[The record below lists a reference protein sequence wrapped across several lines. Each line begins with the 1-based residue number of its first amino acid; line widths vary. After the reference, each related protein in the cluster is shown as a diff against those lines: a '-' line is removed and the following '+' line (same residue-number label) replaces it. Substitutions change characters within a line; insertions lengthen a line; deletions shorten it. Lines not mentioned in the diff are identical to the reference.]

1 MKAGDRRLHRA
12 FFSMLG
18 HVLSTTFVLV
28 FVPLWIVVRT
38 VPSLISFWLRRLR
51 SSKGAAEQ

>member
-18 HVLSTTFVLV
+18 HVLSTMFVLV

-51 SSKGAAEQ
+51 SSKGAEQ